1 MVEGSKKIQ
10 TIKKRERMKGEEG
23 KKQETEK
30 EKQD

>member
-1 MVEGSKKIQ
+1 MVEGNKKIQ
-10 TIKKRERMKGEEG
+10 KIKKRERMKGEG

>member
-10 TIKKRERMKGEEG
+10 TIKKRERMKGEG
-23 KKQETEK
+23 KKPETEK

>member
-10 TIKKRERMKGEEG
+10 IIKKRERMKGEEG